1 MSDQITTEVRGNA
14 LYLEFHREA
23 SASTA
28 TFQLLVH
35 PDGVSANSK
44 YVSFG
49 MFYRT
54 LNQSYPKRPWSTSQV
69 GTSHVNRAID
79 PDGKLALPVDASIIL
94 DTTGIF
100 QQHVASIFG
109 QLTRQGYTLFKQPVV
124 VEVSN
129 IDLNEIA
136 NGNTPYALMR
146 RVMSAR
152 KALGFP
158 EDLVAAPTPTPSR

>member
-23 SASTA
+23 ITA

-35 PDGVSANSK
+35 PDGVSADNK

-54 LNQSYPKRPWSTSQV
+54 LNQSYPKRPWSTAQV
-69 GTSHVNRAID
+69 MTTNVNRAIT
-79 PDGKLALPVDASIIL
+79 PDGKLAPPVDASIIL
-94 DTTGIF
+94 DTTGTF
-100 QQHVASIFG
+100 QNHVANILS
-109 QLTRQGYTLFKQPVV
+109 QLVRQGYTLFKQPVV

-136 NGNTPYALMR
+136 MKNTPYALMR

-158 EDLVAAPTPTPSR
+158 EDLVATPTPTPSR

>member
-1 MSDQITTEVRGNA
+1 MSDQITTEVRGSA

-23 SASTA
+23 TSA

-35 PDGVSANSK
+35 PDGVSADSK
-44 YVSFG
+44 YVGFG

-54 LNQSYPKRPWSTSQV
+54 LNQSYPKRPWSTAIV
-69 GTSHVNRAID
+69 NTTSVNRAIT
-79 PDGKLALPVDASIIL
+79 PDGKLALPVDASVIL

-100 QQHVASIFG
+100 QQHVASVFG

-124 VEVSN
+124 VEISN
-129 IDLNEIA
+129 VDLNEIA
-136 NGNTPYALMR
+136 LKNTPYALMR

-158 EDLVAAPTPTPSR
+158 EDLVLTPTPTPSR

>member
-1 MSDQITTEVRGNA
+1 VSDQINTEVRGNA

-23 SASTA
+23 STA

-35 PDGVSANSK
+35 PDGVSADHK

-54 LNQSYPKRPWSTSQV
+54 LNQSYPKRPWSTAHV
-69 GTSHVNRAID
+69 NTTSVNRAIT
-79 PDGKLALPVDASIIL
+79 PDGKLDVPVVTHDIL
-94 DTTGIF
+94 STTELF
-100 QQHVASIFG
+100 QNHVASIFG

-136 NGNTPYALMR
+136 MKNTPYALMR

-158 EDLVAAPTPTPSR
+158 EDLVATPTPTPSR